1 MKKVKM
7 LSRETLIMS
16 RDEIYCLPD
25 NIAAQILRRGRCVL
39 IEEEEEETPKKK
51 AKKE

>member
-1 MKKVKM
+1 M

-16 RDEIYCLPD
+16 RDEIYMVPD
-25 NIAAQILRRGRCVL
+25 NIGAQILRRGHAVE
-39 IEEEEEETPKKK
+39 IEEEEPKKK